1 MADKPFALDSSGI
14 RACDPAQVSKFL
26 CAQYRVMATKA
37 NRDQLVEFCHLV
49 VLLDLEHGHPP
60 QDLVALVHDVMKNP
74 ESDNLGA
81 AIEELRH
88 YADELPVGSRQ
99 EPMSLLIT
107 QKAPFAQVDP
117 RKKSAAVA
125 DAWEE
130 SKKTREGRALA
141 KWDENLVADRSS
153 PNEISKGW
161 IPIRVQ
167 VWSQTEGKM
176 DNPASEIR
184 CMVPRLSMIANLDNI
199 IRYAASAG
207 FNFPYSS
214 RGEPRQKPENVNLS
228 SKAMLY
234 STSSNIDWVLRDKS
248 TRLGDVV
255 DDAHRLHIVNTK
267 LKTLAVAVAVRY
279 PQRLVADISNP
290 LKLVSSLRDFTT
302 ETQVLLNINLAKDS
316 LPQKR
321 FLTIV
326 PEPDGRPRPAETS
339 EQTHPRDIQTQTSP
353 MALLARALPYQI
365 HFTLYLRPPLPNTN
379 LLRGKLTV
387 LEALALTLQ

>member
-1 MADKPFALDSSGI
+1 MADKPFVLDSTGI
-14 RACDPAQVSKFL
+14 RAYDPAQVSKFL

-74 ESDNLGA
+74 ESDKLGA
-81 AIEELRH
+81 AIEELTH
-88 YADELPVGSRQ
+88 YADELPV
-99 EPMSLLIT
+99 
-107 QKAPFAQVDP
+107 DP
-117 RKKSAAVA
+117 REKSAAVA
-125 DAWEE
+125 DAWKE
-130 SKKTREGRALA
+130 SKKIREGRALA
-141 KWDENLVADRSS
+141 KWDENLVADHSS

-279 PQRLVADISNP
+279 PQRLSEHFIFDISDP
-290 LKLVSSLRDFTT
+290 LKLVTALRDVTT
-302 ETQVLLNINLAKDS
+302 ETQVRLNINLAKDR
-316 LPQKR
+316 LPQTR
-321 FLTIV
+321 FLTIFPEEARWPPSSSRDFQTDAPARHSDSDFSNGAPRSSSPV
-326 PEPDGRPRPAETS
+326 PDSLHVVPPATSSEVCSTPSPKDHRPGGD
-339 EQTHPRDIQTQTSP
+339 THPGE
-353 MALLARALPYQI
+353 
-365 HFTLYLRPPLPNTN
+365 
-379 LLRGKLTV
+379 LRGT
-387 LEALALTLQ
+387 